1 MMAYKTHSDRSGGI
15 TVDTKTNRIRIE
27 RMRRG
32 LTLEELG
39 EKVGITKSSMSALE
53 NGKSAPRP
61 STAKKL
67 CDVLG
72 LEYET
77 LFMISEREEARS

>member
-1 MMAYKTHSDRSGGI
+1 MEKRAS
-15 TVDTKTNRIRIE
+15 RIRIE
-27 RMRRG
+27 RMKLG

-39 EKVGITKSSMSALE
+39 EKVGVTKSSLSALE

-61 STAKKL
+61 RTAKRL

-72 LEYET
+72 LEYEE
-77 LFMISEREEARS
+77 LFAAAEWKEVQL